1 MIMYGVKASVLIV
14 DGTTSFRRLLRKL
27 LSEEGFFVIE
37 AANQIAGKVAIFSRY
52 PDLMILDPHLPDG
65 DGIDLLGEIREHS
78 DIPVLILTE
87 FDAEDYKVRAFDT
100 GADDYIVKPFSGREL
115 IARLRAQLRRRTSH
129 VIAGQEIIEF
139 GGIRVDTAQRAVTRQ
154 GELLHLTPLEYGLL
168 TQLIRHPYR
177 VFSHKELLNAVWG
190 STHDHDTHYL
200 RVYMGNLRKKIELDP
215 IKPKHLRT
223 EVNVGY
229 RFVP

>member
-1 MIMYGVKASVLIV
+1 VLGQGPSGTASEGLGVIMYGVKASVLIV

-115 IARLRAQLRRRTSH
+115 I
-129 VIAGQEIIEF
+129 EF